1 MPQKSSLIHDESLPV
16 IYKLWKGVLS
26 DNSTNKENLLNI
38 DPDNSRNLNDNS
50 DISFKLSD
58 TVKFLNLSSNNS
70 GFKIQVKFR
79 TKWKPEGARG
89 AGDPWVNNDNNNEA
103 NITLGNAWFGHL
115 FKTVK
120 LILGGQEIESINH
133 FGTVFETMAL
143 LKNVEYQIGS
153 GSKESYIPDKDAG
166 TTVVADNA
174 GYKKRLRYYN
184 YNVPNADTYRY
195 VNIFVPLHSIFGFC
209 KHYTRVIRNI
219 PLDITLVRICNVNNL
234 FYGAAHTNIDFEVTK
249 ILLRIEYVIPND
261 KILTGLND
269 FLLSH
274 EAIEAYFQAKSCDM
288 FSGNNGTDINIQLG
302 SKYSNPRY
310 IIVACKDPAKNNN
323 IQHNFGKLENG
334 DIRDI
339 KVTLDSWEYPNTD
352 QTGNFSLNNFTDFY
366 NAYDSVSM
374 EFGNNGCM
382 TMEDYKNLY
391 PIFAFDCSASPEK
404 GKNQTT
410 NIRIDIKRNS
420 VTTIPSLDYYVIV
433 IYDKFVLLHYKD
445 GRVSNTF

>member
-26 DNSTNKENLLNI
+26 DNSTNNENLLNI

-89 AGDPWVNNDNNNEA
+89 AGDPWVKNDNNNEA
-103 NITLGNAWFGHL
+103 NITLGNAWFRHL
-115 FKTVK
+115 FQTVK

-143 LKNVEYQIGS
+143 LTNVEYQIGS

-209 KHYTRVIRNI
+209 KHYTRVTRNI
-219 PLDITLVRICNVNNL
+219 PFDITLVRICNVNNL
-234 FYGAAHTNIDFEVTK
+234 FYGAAHTNIDF
-249 ILLRIEYVIPND
+249 
-261 KILTGLND
+261 
-269 FLLSH
+269 
-274 EAIEAYFQAKSCDM
+274 
-288 FSGNNGTDINIQLG
+288 
-302 SKYSNPRY
+302 
-310 IIVACKDPAKNNN
+310 
-323 IQHNFGKLENG
+323 
-334 DIRDI
+334 
-339 KVTLDSWEYPNTD
+339 
-352 QTGNFSLNNFTDFY
+352 
-366 NAYDSVSM
+366 
-374 EFGNNGCM
+374 
-382 TMEDYKNLY
+382 
-391 PIFAFDCSASPEK
+391 
-404 GKNQTT
+404 
-410 NIRIDIKRNS
+410 
-420 VTTIPSLDYYVIV
+420 
-433 IYDKFVLLHYKD
+433 
-445 GRVSNTF
+445 